1 MGACMQYVNARCRLV
16 RSLYDTL
23 GLSVMCIGV
32 HTCGIGTIKW
42 ISDKKNVK
50 LAVVSIV
57 LQQLQ

>member
-1 MGACMQYVNARCRLV
+1 MIL
-16 RSLYDTL
+16 L
-23 GLSVMCIGV
+23 GLSVMCIDV
-32 HTCGIGTIKW
+32 STCGIGTVKW